1 MAYPPRHRL
10 ETKEKIIR
18 SARRLFN
25 RHGFDTVSI
34 DDVMADAGLT
44 RGSFY
49 SYFESKGDLYAEAV
63 THILD
68 EKQLLSSD
76 GVSIDPR
83 AINNAAQFIRDYL
96 SLEHF
101 EDIDGTCPLIA
112 LPTEFLRDEPRVRQ
126 AFETV
131 LRVMIDVFEQA
142 LQRDGQAARSRAR
155 AIAALCVGGMVLA
168 RSIENRGLADELRE
182 AAMGAALSLGQWPPV
197 DGEAK
202 RISPHI
208 FTSPLRDRNKFQ
220 VAEPSKRSNSAL
232 SGGEIVE
239 VQPWPLALGD
249 PAL

>member
-1 MAYPPRHRL
+1 MMISWRDYMSYPIEHRRL
-10 ETKEKIIR
+10 TRQKIVL

-25 RHGFDTVSI
+25 RHGFDAVSI

-49 SYFESKGDLYAEAV
+49 SYFDSKGDLYAEAV
-63 THILD
+63 THILN

-83 AINNAAQFIRDYL
+83 AVNNAAQFIRDYL
-96 SLEHF
+96 SLERF

-112 LPTEFLRDEPRVRQ
+112 FPTDFLRKEHRVRQ

-142 LQRDGQAARSRAR
+142 LQRNGPAARSRAH

-168 RSIENRGLADELRE
+168 RSIEDRALADELRE
-182 AAMGAALSLGQWPPV
+182 AAMGVALSLGQWQRQTPI
-197 DGEAK
+197 GMQRSSA
-202 RISPHI
+202 
-208 FTSPLRDRNKFQ
+208 
-220 VAEPSKRSNSAL
+220 VATTN
-232 SGGEIVE
+232 
-239 VQPWPLALGD
+239 D
-249 PAL
+249 

>member
-25 RHGFDTVSI
+25 RHGFDAVSI

-220 VAEPSKRSNSAL
+220 VTEPSKRNSAP

-239 VQPWPLALGD
+239 V
-249 PAL
+249 

>member
-1 MAYPPRHRL
+1 MAYPPGHRL
-10 ETKEKIIR
+10 ETKKKIIS

-25 RHGFDTVSI
+25 RHGFDAVSI

>member
-1 MAYPPRHRL
+1 MPYPTDHRHFTRQ
-10 ETKEKIIR
+10 KILR

-25 RHGFDTVSI
+25 RHGFDAVSI

-49 SYFESKGDLYAEAV
+49 SYFESKGDLYAETV
-63 THILD
+63 THILN

-76 GVSIDPR
+76 GISIDPH
-83 AINNAAQFIRDYL
+83 AVDNAAQFIRDYL

-112 LPTEFLRDEPRVRQ
+112 FPTDFLHNEQRVRQ

-142 LQRDGQAARSRAR
+142 LQRNGPAARNRAH

-168 RSIENRGLADELRE
+168 RSIEDRTLADELRE
-182 AAMGAALSLGQWPPV
+182 AAKDIALSLGHFAA
-197 DGEAK
+197 GERCMSADK
-202 RISPHI
+202 AHKTDEYLGGLSSTLESP
-208 FTSPLRDRNKFQ
+208 SPTPREARHR
-220 VAEPSKRSNSAL
+220 A
-232 SGGEIVE
+232 
-239 VQPWPLALGD
+239 
-249 PAL
+249 